1 MNFSANF
8 AQKRLYL
15 RDKVANIKVF
25 FSFWIS
31 YWFDSRLFLVIF
43 LSLTGLVYT
52 CELEVMHLYSTH
64 TRNSIARLSK
74 AFRCSKEL
82 WKPCVSAFRLSR
94 IFIILFNI
102 RREKNKKWIMKYL
115 FPQKANWTR
124 EYSIYKPLEKTFYFL
139 SCHRHMVSVET
150 TKIVSWGWNR
160 LCTFCTVQLDAL
172 MLLPVNLSLGRSLKI
187 SLKWPMF
194 HFPSYNWYYGV
205 FLACR
210 TLTDVSKLTACFIC
224 KVIWSTPLL
233 VTGSFQ
239 WTWILPCS

>member
-1 MNFSANF
+1 MFQLFGCRAFS
-8 AQKRLYL
+8 L
-15 RDKVANIKVF
+15 F
-25 FSFWIS
+25 F
-31 YWFDSRLFLVIF
+31 
-43 LSLTGLVYT
+43 LTSD
-52 CELEVMHLYSTH
+52 E
-64 TRNSIARLSK
+64 K
-74 AFRCSKEL
+74 
-82 WKPCVSAFRLSR
+82 
-94 IFIILFNI
+94 
-102 RREKNKKWIMKYL
+102 KNKKWIMKYL

-139 SCHRHMVSVET
+139 SCHHHMVSVET

-160 LCTFCTVQLDAL
+160 LCSFCTVQFDSL

-210 TLTDVSKLTACFIC
+210 TRTDVSKLTACFIC

-233 VTGSFQ
+233 VTGSFHVNMDPSVFIICLRCHKPSHL
-239 WTWILPCS
+239 WCLHCPGLVDV